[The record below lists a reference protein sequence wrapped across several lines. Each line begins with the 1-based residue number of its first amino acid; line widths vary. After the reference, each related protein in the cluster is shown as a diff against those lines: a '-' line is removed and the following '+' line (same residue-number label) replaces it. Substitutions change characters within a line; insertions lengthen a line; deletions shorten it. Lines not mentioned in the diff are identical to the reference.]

1 MIPTGLTRCYLVVG
15 RRHTALTSIVLPPI
29 TTRPELILAPFQ
41 LDLCRTRQSSHS
53 STSQTSANNGNDK
66 LGGDGG
72 TSSSSSIKSL
82 RLSPNIV
89 DSFHQNVNWFNQ
101 QYERVFGIAEIR
113 EMQAR
118 VLDAES
124 EFVEV
129 TQKRKVCQD
138 KIEHFKDEIKKIR
151 DKLEMTPR
159 QSDNY
164 LKLITQ
170 EHNLL
175 REQLALDVQLTQF
188 KEREQFLLDNLSKLL
203 RQSHELERL
212 RQERAKYWQIISIA
226 LSLAGSL
233 VAIIAQRVRNQKSVI
248 THLVAFDE
256 RLLTLEES
264 MNKLQTVVDRQ
275 HEVSLNTLNKI
286 NASLDELAI
295 GLANR
300 RADNSSSEKKQPQTG
315 SWWPRIPGLSTLKS
329 LFRYNLS

>member
-1 MIPTGLTRCYLVVG
+1 MISAGLTRCSLSLSRQTVLQVPRSTRRETLLVLQLG
-15 RRHTALTSIVLPPI
+15 FRHQHSPASSSQATS
-29 TTRPELILAPFQ
+29 
-41 LDLCRTRQSSHS
+41 
-53 STSQTSANNGNDK
+53 NNGSGPSD
-66 LGGDGG
+66 
-72 TSSSSSIKSL
+72 IKSL
-82 RLSPNIV
+82 RLSPNLV

-101 QYERVFGIAEIR
+101 QYEKVFGIAEIR

-151 DKLEMTPR
+151 DKLELTPR

-175 REQLALDVQLTQF
+175 REQLALDVRLTQF
-188 KEREQFLLDNLSKLL
+188 KEREQLLLDNLSKLL

-248 THLVAFDE
+248 NHLVSFDE
-256 RLLTLEES
+256 RLLTLENS
-264 MNKLQTVVDRQ
+264 LQTLKSDIDRQ
-275 HEVSLNTLNKI
+275 HDISLSKMDRI
-286 NASLDELAI
+286 NASLDALATS
-295 GLANR
+295 LPSTRVAE
-300 RADNSSSEKKQPQTG
+300 SSSEKKSG
-315 SWWPRIPGLSTLKS
+315 WIPRIPGVSLLKS
-329 LFRYNLS
+329 LFHYNFS